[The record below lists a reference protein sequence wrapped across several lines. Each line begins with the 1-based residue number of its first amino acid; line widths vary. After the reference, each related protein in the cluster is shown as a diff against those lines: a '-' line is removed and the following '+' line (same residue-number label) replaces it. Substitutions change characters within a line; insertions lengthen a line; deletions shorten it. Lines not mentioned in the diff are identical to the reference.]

1 MDKKSTSGTTSS
13 TQQPT
18 HLDLAEYQAEWA
30 RIHENTI
37 RQIEQFKG
45 AHARQVERL
54 IAFIHSDLLSSQQT
68 DPERLGFRNEEVFLP
83 SIAELTTHDANH
95 LTKKTFLRWHSV
107 PVEKDI
113 HRNVACV

>member
-37 RQIEQFKG
+37 RQIEQFKDRPRTAWVQERRGLPPIGRRADNARRKSFDEKNIFTMAFG
-45 AHARQVERL
+45 AGGKGYP
-54 IAFIHSDLLSSQQT
+54 SQ
-68 DPERLGFRNEEVFLP
+68 RGVYGSFGF
-83 SIAELTTHDANH
+83 HCD
-95 LTKKTFLRWHSV
+95 
-107 PVEKDI
+107 
-113 HRNVACV
+113 